1 LRAWRRLA
9 LWLMMSTQFAV
20 ARAGQKG
27 HPGLKIAE
35 NLANLG
41 LNRLAVAGIL
51 MASDKRW
58 PRNWL

>member
-1 LRAWRRLA
+1 
-9 LWLMMSTQFAV
+9 MMSTQFAV